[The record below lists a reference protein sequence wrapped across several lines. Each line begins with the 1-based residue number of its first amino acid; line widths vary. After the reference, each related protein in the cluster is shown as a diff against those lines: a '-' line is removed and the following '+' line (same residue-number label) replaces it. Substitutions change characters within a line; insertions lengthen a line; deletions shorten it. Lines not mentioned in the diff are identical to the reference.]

1 MEDERND
8 LPVLASD
15 SIVQVAAEAEKR
27 VAAIMQ
33 IKKISISITN
43 ARDWTNQ
50 QDRPYLQVSGAEK
63 IANLFNVSWRIDE
76 PRIEFEDDGHF
87 TYTYKGVFS
96 MGGRSIE
103 VEGSRS
109 SKDPFFK
116 KYEWTEGTDGKREK
130 KEKPISAIDKR
141 DVKMAAM
148 TNLFGNGISRLLGI
162 RNLTWE
168 DLFEFA
174 KIKKEDVQ
182 GIEYKKGGE
191 KQPMR
196 EPQKK
201 ANGNPPA
208 ETSEAK
214 TLTVVTEI
222 LNVTKKEG
230 VNPTTKKPWVKY
242 VIFGHLDGNETSF
255 STFSQSFAD
264 MAAKEKGTGSRF
276 EITYEK
282 TQYGCDIKDLKP
294 CEAPPD
300 DENAQ

>member
-1 MEDERND
+1 MEEERND

-15 SIVQVAAEAEKR
+15 SIVQIAAEAEKR

-33 IKKISISITN
+33 IKKISLSITN

-76 PRIEFEDDGHF
+76 PRLEFEDDGHF

-116 KYEWTEGTDGKREK
+116 KYEWKDGVKT
-130 KEKPISAIDKR
+130 EKPISAIDKR

-168 DLFEFA
+168 DLLQFA
-174 KIKKEDVQ
+174 KIKKEDCAGV
-182 GIEYKKGGE
+182 EYKKGGA
-191 KQPMR
+191 KPDLK

-201 ANGNPPA
+201 TENGAAPAGDAISEAQRKRFYAIAKSAGKSDEEIKNYLKFIGVEHTKDIPKAKYDDACKWAELGVEEPPA
-208 ETSEAK
+208 
-214 TLTVVTEI
+214 
-222 LNVTKKEG
+222 
-230 VNPTTKKPWVKY
+230 
-242 VIFGHLDGNETSF
+242 
-255 STFSQSFAD
+255 
-264 MAAKEKGTGSRF
+264 
-276 EITYEK
+276 
-282 TQYGCDIKDLKP
+282 
-294 CEAPPD
+294 D
-300 DENAQ
+300 DANAQ